1 MYICIYIY
9 NIYIYIYILFDDW
22 NKVNSILYHYIARG
36 LLLLLSAIL
45 QYMKSLP

>member
-1 MYICIYIY
+1 MYIYIQH
-9 NIYIYIYILFDDW
+9 IYIYILFDDW